1 MFLHYIQDFETR
13 CGLNRRRDVQRLCY
27 TSSSDLCI
35 ITSSVKVP
43 GAFECLGLALLTTSN
58 KLASQLELQPSP
70 ADLMKSDRCLSI
82 HILST
87 LVRYPIS
94 SYHRVSNLKYTDNT
108 HTRRLS
114 QKISHNKSESLLFGF
129 RRIRIKLVA
138 AITHARHTAPV
149 PMQKGVRRE
158 KGAHMS

>member
-1 MFLHYIQDFETR
+1 MFLHYIQVVPRFWNSLWLESQE
-13 CGLNRRRDVQRLCY
+13 RRLAPLLHFFRFLHHHFLGE
-27 TSSSDLCI
+27 SSWCI
-35 ITSSVKVP
+35 RITV
-43 GAFECLGLALLTTSN
+43 GLGLALLTTSN

-108 HTRRLS
+108 HTRWLS

-129 RRIRIKLVA
+129 RRIRIKLIA
-138 AITHARHTAPV
+138 AILR
-149 PMQKGVRRE
+149 MRE
-158 KGAHMS
+158 KLHPFLCKRG